1 MKPTI
6 AALVVASFA
15 VAGCV
20 HQPTQAELEYKA
32 YDRVLSEKVASGK
45 ISPAEADLAR
55 QQFAGALRTRESGI
69 AASYGVANSNNTYAQ
84 NSSMAMGLV
93 LMCAGQR
100 GGHC

>member
-6 AALVVASFA
+6 VALIA
-15 VAGCV
+15 VTLAGCA

-45 ISPAEADLAR
+45 LSPAEADLAR
-55 QQFAGALRTRESGI
+55 QQYAGALRTRESGI

-84 NSSMAMGLV
+84 NSSMAMGLA